1 MLSKVQIETRNPGHR
16 APSASATRIEGL
28 IARLRETRREKEI
41 SQEDLA
47 RLIGASWPSVSR
59 WERGKAK
66 PVEDS
71 LIRMERLLLLEQKIK
86 AALKPGT
93 FKRFLFTPHPLLDNF
108 APVDLLQSG
117 YSFQRLLGLVEGMLS
132 GDMA

>member
-1 MLSKVQIETRNPGHR
+1 MSKTLEVKTRGAGNRPAAGN
-16 APSASATRIEGL
+16 APRFESV
-28 IARLRETRREKEI
+28 IARLRETRRAHEI

-47 RLIGASWPSVSR
+47 RLVGASWPSVSR

-66 PVEDS
+66 PEEDT
-71 LIRMERLLLLEQKIK
+71 LVRMERLLLLEQKIQP
-86 AALKPGT
+86 ALKPGA

-117 YSFQRLLGLVEGMLS
+117 YSFQRLLALVEGMLG

>member
-1 MLSKVQIETRNPGHR
+1 MDPLDR
-16 APSASATRIEGL
+16 AKSV
-28 IARLRETRREKEI
+28 IARLRETRRENEI

-47 RLIGASWPSVSR
+47 RLVGASWPSVSR

-66 PVEDS
+66 PEEDS
-71 LIRMERLLLLEQKIK
+71 LVRMERLLQLEQKIK
-86 AALKPGT
+86 PALKPGT